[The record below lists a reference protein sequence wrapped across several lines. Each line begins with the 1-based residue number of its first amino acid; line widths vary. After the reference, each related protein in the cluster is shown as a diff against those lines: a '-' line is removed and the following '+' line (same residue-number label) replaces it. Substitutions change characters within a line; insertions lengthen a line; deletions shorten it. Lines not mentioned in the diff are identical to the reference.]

1 MIHRVWNSMRS
12 GQLMP
17 WSIEYQCGNVTHIP
31 HGGPDFGEFFIGKTT
46 HSAFPGAE
54 ASAGAPP

>member
-1 MIHRVWNSMRS
+1 MLANETECVSVPVIRVLCIH
-12 GQLMP
+12 
-17 WSIEYQCGNVTHIP
+17 TDIP
-31 HGGPDFGEFFIGKTT
+31 HGGSDFGEFFIGKTT